1 MLTFLFDLDGTL
13 VITDEIYFQVWK
25 TILEEYNIV
34 LTEEIF
40 TTYIQGNNDQSVI
53 NSLLGNLHIDK
64 YQLSVTKDTL
74 FIQNMEKLRIIDGVY
89 SFLQKVHEAGYKCGI
104 VTNCNRN
111 VATKIIDKLEIGEL
125 VDLVITANDCTQ
137 GKPNPEPYLLA
148 ITRLNTTHDQCII
161 FEDSKSGILSA
172 QSVNPKL
179 LIGVETIYDKT
190 ELRNHNVQYSITNY
204 VGLDIS
210 TVLKYSISAYED
222 ISKKLLYSLNNENIS
237 EIIIDPVKL
246 KGGFIADVIQF
257 KTSMKDGSFEHHV
270 LKYENTESNNL
281 SKMAKQLELYQR
293 EYYFYKIISPHVPI
307 KIPKMRAMFQGN
319 DFIDCGIILEDL
331 LERGFTI
338 NLNLNTENIDISLK
352 IVHRMAKMHSKFWN
366 TDLKKRFP
374 ELKNTIDPC
383 FCPFIGDFIREKYEL
398 FQQKWWKNM
407 NPLQFRKCNEI
418 IANFGNI
425 QKRFSSG
432 NHITFIHGD
441 IKSPN
446 IFYDVQNGHEPYF
459 LDWQHCAMGKG
470 VQDVIFFI
478 IESFDLKQIPIVF
491 GIIKHYYYKKLI
503 EYGVNNYSWKEYE
516 DDLVDAICYV
526 PFFTSIW
533 FGTTPQDELIDKNF
547 PFFFINKMLF
557 LLEHTSVEDTVKNM

>member
-1 MLTFLFDLDGTL
+1 MFTFLFDLDGTL
-13 VITDEIYFQVWK
+13 VITDSIYFQVWK

-40 TTYIQGNNDQSVI
+40 NTYIQGNNDQSVI
-53 NSLLGNLHIDK
+53 NSLLGNLYVDK
-64 YQLSVTKDTL
+64 CQLSVTKDTL
-74 FIQNMEKLRIIDGVY
+74 FIQNMEKLSIIDGVY
-89 SFLQKVHEAGYKCGI
+89 SFLQKVKESGYKCGI

-111 VATKIIDKLEIGEL
+111 VATKIIEKLQIGEL
-125 VDLVITANDCTQ
+125 VDMVITANDCTQ

-148 ITRLNTTHDQCII
+148 IKRLNTTNDKCII

-172 QSVNPKL
+172 QSVNPHI

-190 ELRNHNVQYSITNY
+190 ELRNHNVQFSIKNY

-210 TVLKYSISAYED
+210 TILQYPTSDFED
-222 ISKKLLYSLNNENIS
+222 MSQNILLNLNDENIS
-237 EIIIDPVKL
+237 SLTIDPLKL

-257 KTSMKDGSFEHHV
+257 KTHMNDGNVQNYV
-270 LKYENTESNNL
+270 LKYENSESNNL

-293 EYYFYKIISPHVPI
+293 EYYFYKNISPHVPI
-307 KIPKMRAMFQGN
+307 KIPKMRAMFQDN
-319 DFIDCGIILEDL
+319 DYIDRGIILEDL
-331 LERGFTI
+331 QERGLKI

-352 IVHRMAKMHSKFWN
+352 IVDSMAKMHSKFWN

-383 FCPFIGDFIREKYEL
+383 FCPFIGDFINDKYEL
-398 FQQKWWKNM
+398 FKQKWSKNM
-407 NPLQFRKCNEI
+407 NPYQFRKCNEI
-418 IANFGNI
+418 VAEFGNI
-425 QKRFSSG
+425 QKRFSQG
-432 NHITFIHGD
+432 NHLTVIHGD

-446 IFYDVQNGHEPYF
+446 IFYDVQNGHEAYF

-491 GIIKHYYYKKLI
+491 GIIKYYYYKKLV
-503 EYGVNNYSWKEYE
+503 EYGVKNYSWKEYE
-516 DDLVDAICYV
+516 ADLVDAICYV

-557 LLEHTSVEDTVKNM
+557 LLEHTTVLGVSTE

>member
-1 MLTFLFDLDGTL
+1 MFTFLFDLDGTL

-34 LTEEIF
+34 LTDEIF
-40 TTYIQGNNDQSVI
+40 STYIQGNNDQSVI
-53 NSLLGNLHIDK
+53 NSLLGNMTVDK
-64 YQLSVTKDTL
+64 CKLSVTKDTL
-74 FIQNMEKLRIIDGVY
+74 FLENIEKLRIIDGVY
-89 SFLQKVHEAGYKCGI
+89 TFLQKVKESGYKCGI

-111 VATKIIDKLEIGEL
+111 VATKIIEHLQIGEF
-125 VDLVITANDCTQ
+125 VDITITANDSHH

-148 ITRLNTTHDQCII
+148 IKKFDTTSDKCII

-172 QSVNPKL
+172 QSVNPHI
-179 LIGVETIYDKT
+179 LIGIETIYDKT
-190 ELRNHNVQYSITNY
+190 ELRNHNVKFSVKNY

-210 TVLKYSISAYED
+210 AILKYPTSDYED
-222 ISKKLLYSLNNENIS
+222 MFQKLLYSLNYENIFRMV
-237 EIIIDPVKL
+237 IDPLKL
-246 KGGFIADVIQF
+246 KGGFIADVIKL
-257 KTSMKDGSFEHHV
+257 KTYMNDGSHEHYV
-270 LKYENTESNNL
+270 LKYENSESNNL

-293 EYYFYKIISPHVPI
+293 EYYFYKNISPYVPI
-307 KIPKMRAMFQGN
+307 KVPKMRAMFQDN
-319 DFIDCGIILEDL
+319 DYIDRGIILEDL
-331 LERGFTI
+331 LERGLKI

-352 IVHRMAKMHSKFWN
+352 IVDRMAKMHSKFWN

-383 FCPFIGDFIREKYEL
+383 FCPFIGDFINEKYVL
-398 FQQKWWKNM
+398 FQQKWGKNM
-407 NPLQFRKCNEI
+407 NPFHLKKCNEI
-418 IANFGNI
+418 VADFGNI
-425 QKRFSSG
+425 QKRLSSG

-459 LDWQHCAMGKG
+459 LDWQHCAIGKG

-478 IESFDLKQIPIVF
+478 IESFDLSQIPVVY
-491 GIIKHYYYKKLI
+491 GIIKHYYYKKLV

-516 DDLVDAICYV
+516 DDLADAICYI

-557 LLEHTSVEDTVKNM
+557 MLEDQNIRR